1 MAVNPPA
8 FLVLDMVHP
17 DSGQGGRCCRDPP
30 TARGRAVRVLAEM
43 GLSVA
48 DYIRMALAGLARDT
62 AVPRPGE
69 DAERADHRGYGKD
82 GARRGRRAAV
92 ESGLAARRMRAT

>member
-1 MAVNPPA
+1 M
-8 FLVLDMVHP
+8 VLDIVHP
-17 DSGQGGRCCRDPP
+17 DSGQGGRCCRDLPA
-30 TARGRAVRVLAEM
+30 ARGCDSAVGVLAEM

-69 DAERADHRGYGKD
+69 DAERANRRGYGKD

-92 ESGLAARRMRAT
+92 EPGLAARRMRAT